1 MADVERVNPPTLND
15 PAGRYTSVVKRG
27 NVVFIAGQT
36 AIDKDGNLVGEG
48 DPLAQARQVYA
59 NIDAA
64 IKSVGG
70 TKDDILK
77 TTTYVLDRDYV
88 LATRPARNEYFGDK
102 RPTSTML
109 VIPGLADPR
118 YLIEVECEAVLS

>member
-1 MADVERVNPPTLND
+1 MAEVERINPTTLHD

-36 AIDKDGNLVGEG
+36 AVDKDGNIVGEG
-48 DPLAQARQVYA
+48 DPEAQARQVYA

-77 TTTYVLDRDYV
+77 TTTYILDRDHI
-88 LATRPARNEYFGDK
+88 LATRPARNDYFGDK

-109 VIPGLADPR
+109 IIPGLADPR
-118 YLIEVECEAVLS
+118 YLIEVECEAILS

>member
-1 MADVERVNPPTLND
+1 MADVERLNPPTLND
-15 PAGRYTSVVKRG
+15 PAGRYTAVVKRG

-77 TTTYVLDRDYV
+77 TTTYILDLDHL

-109 VIPGLADPR
+109 VISGLADPR
-118 YLIEVECEAVLS
+118 YLIEVECMAVLG